1 MTFDVSALPGRAQEL
16 LTAYNNAMIEMMA
29 AAGGYGYVPPTDDGT
44 SSKIL
49 NIYSDFLSIPDPDQF
64 GWITDNLLNAMQQV
78 AADGT
83 ASSNTGDASITFSN
97 KDLDGLKTSGDE
109 LSNWTGVAAKKFKS
123 DYADVFPSMVHA
135 HYASYLILRHAVA
148 AEAAVWKTVRDDL
161 DKLSN
166 DAIHAMKH
174 VNDCHPNWKVILEVA
189 GAVAAVALALPSGGT
204 SLAVDAAATATV
216 EGITLTAE
224 ASAAIAEGGYSAW
237 TAVGAGVT
245 VASTG
250 MDVVG
255 SGGGKTDEYGV
266 DCGSP
271 EQIISSL
278 GKVLGKI
285 KDYISS
291 QEAKIVSDLLGL
303 LGDIDSHQ
311 DTFLLPVPDLSHATK
326 ATVTT
331 EMGRPY

>member
-1 MTFDVSALPGRAQEL
+1 MTFDVSELPGRAQEL
-16 LTAYNNAMIEMMA
+16 LTAYHDAMMQMMA
-29 AAGGYGYVPPTDDGT
+29 AAGAYGYVPPTDDAT
-44 SSKIL
+44 SATIL
-49 NIYSDFLSIPDPDQF
+49 TIYDDFLSIPDPDRF
-64 GWITDNLLNAMQQV
+64 GWITDDLLTAMQVV

-83 ASSNTGDASITFSN
+83 SSSNTGDASITFAN

-109 LSNWTGVAAKKFKS
+109 LENWTGVAAKRFKS

-135 HYASYLILRHAVA
+135 HYSSYLILRHAVA

-166 DAIHAMKH
+166 DAIHAMRH
-174 VNDCHPNWKVILEVA
+174 VNDCHPDWKVILEVA
-189 GAVAAVALALPSGGT
+189 GAVAAIALALPSGGT

-216 EGITLTAE
+216 EGVTLTAE
-224 ASAAIAEGGYSAW
+224 ASAAIAGGGYNAW
-237 TAVGAGVT
+237 NAVTAGVT

-255 SGGGKTDEYGV
+255 AGGGQTDQYGV

-278 GKVLGKI
+278 GSVLGKI
-285 KDYISS
+285 KSYITS

-303 LGDIDSHQ
+303 LSDIDGHQ
-311 DTFLLPVPDLSHATK
+311 DVFLLPVPDLSNATR
-326 ATVTT
+326 AHVTA
-331 EMGRPY
+331 EMGHPY

>member
-1 MTFDVSALPGRAQEL
+1 MTFDVSELPGRAQDL
-16 LTAYNNAMIEMMA
+16 LTAYNNAMMEMMA
-29 AAGGYGYVPPTDDGT
+29 SAGAYGYVPPTDDGT

-49 NIYSDFLSIPDPDQF
+49 NIYNDFLSIPDPDQF
-64 GWITDNLLNAMQQV
+64 GWITDDLLNAMKQV

-83 ASSNTGDASITFSN
+83 SSSNTGDSSITFSN

-109 LSNWTGVAAKKFKS
+109 LENWTGVAAKKFKS

-135 HYASYLILRHAVA
+135 HYSSYLILRHAVA

-189 GAVAAVALALPSGGT
+189 GAVAAIALALPSGGT
-204 SLAVDAAATATV
+204 SLAVDAAATASV

-224 ASAAIAEGGYSAW
+224 ATAAISEGGYNAW
-237 TAVGAGVT
+237 NAVTAGVT

-255 SGGGKTDEYGV
+255 SGGGKTDQYGV

-271 EQIISSL
+271 DQIISSL
-278 GKVLGKI
+278 GSVLGKI
-285 KDYISS
+285 KDYIKS
-291 QEAKIVSDLLGL
+291 QEAKIVADLLGL
-303 LGDIDSHQ
+303 LSDIDSHK
-311 DTFLLPVPDLSHATK
+311 DVFLLPVPDLANATK
-326 ATVTT
+326 SKVTT
-331 EMGRPY
+331 EMGHPY